1 MRFLKFMSDCVP
13 EHLGQLAVASWS
25 RGVFLGDLSRVSGGG
40 PGGVPGGSRG
50 GSGGVRGRSRGL
62 PGGSQGVVGR
72 FWKGFGD
79 FLWVLESL

>member
-1 MRFLKFMSDCVP
+1 MSDCVP

-62 PGGSQGVVGR
+62 PGGVPGGR
-72 FWKGFGD
+72 GE
-79 FLWVLESL
+79 VLEGFR

>member
-25 RGVFLGDLSRVSGGG
+25 RGVFLGDLSRGSGGG

-50 GSGGVRGRSRGL
+50 G
-62 PGGSQGVVGR
+62 PGGLSGARLAPGPSQETMVASFVER
-72 FWKGFGD
+72 
-79 FLWVLESL
+79 S